1 MTKRSPTECL
11 ILVPLVTLAALAAPA
26 LAGAALAAD
35 SGAIEVQFG
44 PITGVANS
52 ARTVIVDSASRR
64 QVTWR
69 DLQDGLDHNLRGIS
83 LGELIGYAAPPKATD
98 TVIFTFK
105 DGMEI
110 PVRLKDKEEVK
121 SIFIAFEHG
130 DAMNKFST
138 TYPLHN
144 RDEVPCPKIVYGR
157 RESLYSIWLYPT
169 AFSGVRFVTDKAYQA
184 ELAQATRRLPDRSG
198 WPLYMKHCQSCHSIG
213 GHGGK
218 RGPDFLSDMDAY
230 RRVPPLA
237 VTEVGQPPSLHE
249 KVKGYTEGT
258 MPVLN
263 QIPEKDIV
271 TLWRWL
277 HAIHASATK

>member
-1 MTKRSPTECL
+1 MTKRRPTVL
-11 ILVPLVTLAALAAPA
+11 LTLAIVVGPA
-26 LAGAALAAD
+26 LGGIAAAAD
-35 SGAIEVQFG
+35 NGAIEVQLG
-44 PITGVANS
+44 PITGVSSS
-52 ARTVIVDSASRR
+52 ARTVTVDSASRR

-69 DLQDGLDHNLRGIS
+69 DLQDGLEHNLRGIS
-83 LGELIGYAAPPKATD
+83 LGELIGYAAPPKAAD

-105 DGMEI
+105 DGMEL
-110 PVRLKDKEEVK
+110 PVRLNDKEEVK

-144 RDEVPCPKIVYGR
+144 RDELPCPKIVYGR
-157 RESLYSIWLYPT
+157 RELLYSSWLYPT
-169 AFSGVRFVTDKAYQA
+169 AFSGVRFVTQKAYEA

-198 WPLYMKHCQSCHSIG
+198 WPLYMKYCQSCHGIG
-213 GHGGK
+213 GHGAK

-230 RRVPPLA
+230 RRVPPMA
-237 VTEVGQPPSLHE
+237 VTDVGHQPSLHE

-263 QIPEKDIV
+263 QIPEKDIT

>member
-1 MTKRSPTECL
+1 MTKR
-11 ILVPLVTLAALAAPA
+11 PLTVLLTLATLAPA
-26 LAGAALAAD
+26 LGGVAVAAD
-35 SGAIEVQFG
+35 SAAIEVQLG
-44 PITGVANS
+44 PITGVPSS
-52 ARTVIVDSASRR
+52 ARTVTVDSASRR

-69 DLQDGLDHNLRGIS
+69 DLQDGLDHNVRGIS
-83 LGELIGYAAPPKATD
+83 LGELIGYAAPPKAAD

-105 DGMEI
+105 DGMEL

-144 RDEVPCPKIVYGR
+144 RDELPCPKIVYGR
-157 RESLYSIWLYPT
+157 RESLYSNWLYPT
-169 AFSGVRFVTDKAYQA
+169 AFSGVRFVTQKAYEA

-198 WPLYMKHCQSCHSIG
+198 WPLYMKYCQSCHGIG
-213 GHGGK
+213 GQGAK
-218 RGPDFLSDMDAY
+218 RGPDFLSDMEAY
-230 RRVPPLA
+230 RRVPALA
-237 VTEVGQPPSLHE
+237 VTEVGQQPSLHE

-263 QIPEKDIV
+263 QIPAKDIA

-277 HAIHASATK
+277 HAIHDSATK

>member
-1 MTKRSPTECL
+1 MTNRRPTVLFILACL
-11 ILVPLVTLAALAAPA
+11 ATPA
-26 LAGAALAAD
+26 LDRVARAAN
-35 SGAIEVQFG
+35 SGTIEVQLG
-44 PITGVANS
+44 PITGVAS
-52 ARTVIVDSASRR
+52 TARTVTVDSASRR
-64 QVTWR
+64 QVSWR

-83 LGELIGYAAPPKATD
+83 LGELIGYVAPPKGAD

-110 PVRLKDKEEVK
+110 PVRLADKEEVK

-144 RDEVPCPKIVYGR
+144 RDELPCPKIVYGR

-169 AFSGVRFVTDKAYQA
+169 AFSGVRFVTQKAYEA
-184 ELAQATRRLPDRSG
+184 ELAQATRRLPDKSG
-198 WPLYMKHCQSCHSIG
+198 WPLYMKYCQSCHSIG
-213 GHGGK
+213 GHGAK

-237 VTEVGQPPSLHE
+237 VTEVGQQPSLHE

-263 QIPEKDIV
+263 QIPEKEI
-271 TLWRWL
+271 TALWRWL

>member
-1 MTKRSPTECL
+1 MMKQRLTMVLS
-11 ILVPLVTLAALAAPA
+11 LAALMVTAR
-26 LAGAALAAD
+26 AGFAVAAD
-35 SGAIEVQFG
+35 SGAIEVQLG
-44 PITGVANS
+44 PITGVPND
-52 ARTVIVDSASRR
+52 ARTVTVDSASRR

-83 LGELIGYAAPPKATD
+83 LGDLIGYAAPPKAAD

-144 RDEVPCPKIVYGR
+144 REELPCPKVVYGR
-157 RESLYSIWLYPT
+157 RESLYSIWLYPG
-169 AFSGVRFVTDKAYQA
+169 AFSGVRFVTQKAYEA
-184 ELAQATRRLPDRSG
+184 ELAQSTRRLPDRSG
-198 WPLYMKHCQSCHSIG
+198 WPLYMKYCESCHGIG
-213 GHGGK
+213 GHGAK

-237 VTEVGQPPSLHE
+237 VTEVGQQPSLHE

-263 QIPEKDIV
+263 QIPEKEIT